1 MDHRLHTI
9 VDEANRSTLD
19 DIKEWMSQNKLK
31 SVGMVWL
38 SGVASS
44 LAYNWSRPHMK
55 TSVKI
60 MHARVHSQALTLGAL
75 VAAAGVEY
83 YGRAR
88 TSKDNDHLASQE
100 REN

>member
-1 MDHRLHTI
+1 MDHRLQTM
-9 VDEANRSTLD
+9 VEEANRSTLD
-19 DIKEWMSQNKLK
+19 NIKDWMSQNKLK

-75 VAAAGVEY
+75 LAAAGVEY
-83 YGRAR
+83 YGRVHS
-88 TSKDNDHLASQE
+88 SKDDNHMTTGQIKD
-100 REN
+100 